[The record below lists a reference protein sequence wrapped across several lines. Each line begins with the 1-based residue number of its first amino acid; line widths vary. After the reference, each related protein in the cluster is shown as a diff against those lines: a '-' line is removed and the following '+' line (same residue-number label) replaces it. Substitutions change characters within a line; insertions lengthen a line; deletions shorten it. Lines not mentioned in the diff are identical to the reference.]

1 MTLRVIRLI
10 QDLGLYQMQFDEHLC
25 DIWHG
30 FNCHGASRGPSA
42 TAELLVFF
50 ESILFVF
57 SKTSNF
63 DRSLRCL
70 SEFLSSAPHV
80 ERQRPLGLNDVQFA
94 TAVYAYCMKH

>member
-30 FNCHGASRGPSA
+30 FNCHGASRGPSV

-50 ESILFVF
+50 RIYIIRL
-57 SKTSNF
+57 
-63 DRSLRCL
+63 
-70 SEFLSSAPHV
+70 
-80 ERQRPLGLNDVQFA
+80 
-94 TAVYAYCMKH
+94 